1 VFTKKR
7 IEMNINYKLD
17 LENKKDEWDKF
28 EDQEFSLDFLNISNK
43 VAFFILVIL
52 LSIVFFVT
60 FTAKAD
66 PADDLPVV
74 VQKLLPP
81 PFVPI
86 HDQVADGEAKV
97 VKVTMIIEEKII
109 EIDDDGTQFR
119 VFAFNDSVPGP
130 LIVVHEGDYVEL
142 TLINPEKN
150 NFQHNIDFH
159 ASTGA
164 LGGGGLT
171 HVLPGE
177 EVILRWKAIKPG
189 VFVYHCAPGGEMVP
203 WHVVKGM
210 NGAVMVLPR
219 DGLKDRDG
227 NPIRYDKAYYIGEQD
242 FYIPRDEYGNYKIF
256 KEPGDGYSET
266 LEVMRTLT
274 PSHVVFNGAVDSL
287 TGENAMTAEVG
298 ETVLFI
304 HAQSNRDTRPHLIGG
319 HGDFVWPNG
328 SFNDPPRTNLETW
341 FVPGGAA
348 AAAIYTFH
356 QPGTYVYLNHNLI
369 EAFILGAKAEVQVD
383 GKWNDDL
390 MKQIKEPSDIDWNTY
405 EQHLLS
411 LANK

>member
-1 VFTKKR
+1 MCRRKGET
-7 IEMNINYKLD
+7 MDNIKLKTN
-17 LENKKDEWDKF
+17 LENYQDEWKNF
-28 EDQEFSLDFLNISNK
+28 EEKEFSLDFLNIGNK
-43 VAFFILVIL
+43 VAFFIIIFFFT
-52 LSIVFFVT
+52 IVMIAAFKIKAE
-60 FTAKAD
+60 TAE
-66 PADDLPVV
+66 DLPVV
-74 VQKLLPP
+74 IQELVPP
-81 PFVPI
+81 PFVPV
-86 HDQVADGEAKV
+86 HNQVADEKAKV
-97 VKVTMIIEEKII
+97 VKVTMIVEEKII
-109 EIDDDGTQFR
+109 EIDDEGTQFR

-130 LIVVHEGDYVEL
+130 LIVVHEGDYIEL

-150 NFQHNIDFH
+150 NFEHNIDFH

-177 EVILRWKAIKPG
+177 EVVLRWKAIKPG
-189 VFVYHCAPGGEMVP
+189 VFVYHCAPGGAMVP

-242 FYIPRDEYGNYKIF
+242 FYIPKDEYGNYKIF

-266 LEVMRTLT
+266 LEVMKTLT
-274 PSHVVFNGAVDSL
+274 PTHVVFNGAVDAL
-287 TGENAMTAEVG
+287 TGENALTAEVG

-304 HAQSNRDTRPHLIGG
+304 HAQANRDTRPHLIGG
-319 HGDFVWPNG
+319 HGDYVWPNG

-348 AAAIYTFH
+348 AAAIYTFR
-356 QPGTYVYLNHNLI
+356 QPGTYLYLNHNLI
-369 EAFILGAKAEVQVD
+369 EAFILGAKAEVQVS
-383 GKWNDDL
+383 GEWNDDL
-390 MKQIKEPSDIDWNTY
+390 MKQIKEPSDIDWDAYVEHNS
-405 EQHLLS
+405 QL
-411 LANK
+411 NN

>member
-1 VFTKKR
+1 
-7 IEMNINYKLD
+7 MNINYKLD

-43 VAFFILVIL
+43 VAFFIVVIF
-52 LSIVFFVT
+52 LSIIFFVT

-109 EIDDDGTQFR
+109 EIDDDGTLFR

-130 LIVVHEGDYVEL
+130 LIVVHEGDYIEL

-177 EVILRWKAIKPG
+177 EVILRWKAIKSG
-189 VFVYHCAPGGEMVP
+189 VFVYHCAPGGAMVP

-242 FYIPRDEYGNYKIF
+242 FYIPKDEYGNYKIF

-287 TGENAMTAEVG
+287 TGEKAMTAEVG

-369 EAFILGAKAEVQVD
+369 EAFILGAKAEVQVN

-390 MKQIKEPSDIDWNTY
+390 MKQIKEPSDIDWNAY

-411 LANK
+411 LVDK

>member
-1 VFTKKR
+1 
-7 IEMNINYKLD
+7 MNIDYKLD

-28 EDQEFSLDFLNISNK
+28 EEQEFSLDFLNISNK
-43 VAFFILVIL
+43 VAFFIIVIF

-109 EIDDDGTQFR
+109 EIDDDGTLFR

-130 LIVVHEGDYVEL
+130 LIVVHEGDYIEL

-177 EVILRWKAIKPG
+177 EVILRWKAIKSG
-189 VFVYHCAPGGEMVP
+189 VFVYHCAPGGAMVP

-242 FYIPRDEYGNYKIF
+242 FYIPKDEYGNYKIF

-369 EAFILGAKAEVQVD
+369 EAFILGAKAEVQVN

-411 LANK
+411 LVDK

>member
-1 VFTKKR
+1 
-7 IEMNINYKLD
+7 MNINYKLD

-97 VKVTMIIEEKII
+97 VKVTMIIEEKIII

>member
-1 VFTKKR
+1 
-7 IEMNINYKLD
+7 MNINYKLD

-28 EDQEFSLDFLNISNK
+28 EEQEFSLDFLNISNK
-43 VAFFILVIL
+43 VAFFIIVIF

-109 EIDDDGTQFR
+109 EIDDDGTLFR

-130 LIVVHEGDYVEL
+130 LIVVHEGDYIEL

-177 EVILRWKAIKPG
+177 EVILRWKAIKSG
-189 VFVYHCAPGGEMVP
+189 VFVYHCAPGGAMVP

-242 FYIPRDEYGNYKIF
+242 FYIPKDEYGNYKIF

-369 EAFILGAKAEVQVD
+369 EAFILGAKAEVQVN

-390 MKQIKEPSDIDWNTY
+390 MKQIKEPSDIDWNAY
-405 EQHLLS
+405 E
-411 LANK
+411 

>member
-1 VFTKKR
+1 MK
-7 IEMNINYKLD
+7 INYKLG

>member
-1 VFTKKR
+1 
-7 IEMNINYKLD
+7 MNINYKLD

-28 EDQEFSLDFLNISNK
+28 EEQEFSLDFLNISNK
-43 VAFFILVIL
+43 VAFFIVVIF

-109 EIDDDGTQFR
+109 EIDDDGTLFR

-130 LIVVHEGDYVEL
+130 LIVVHEGDYIEL

-177 EVILRWKAIKPG
+177 EVILRWKATKPG
-189 VFVYHCAPGGEMVP
+189 VFVYHCAPGGAMVP

-242 FYIPRDEYGNYKIF
+242 FYIPKDEYGNYKIF

-369 EAFILGAKAEVQVD
+369 EAFILGAKAEVQVN

-411 LANK
+411 LVDK

>member
-1 VFTKKR
+1 MSRRKGET
-7 IEMNINYKLD
+7 MNNIKLKTN
-17 LENKKDEWDKF
+17 LENYQDEWKNF
-28 EDQEFSLDFLNISNK
+28 EEKEFSLDFLNIGNK
-43 VAFFILVIL
+43 VALFIIIFFFT
-52 LSIVFFVT
+52 IVMIAAFKINAETV
-60 FTAKAD
+60 
-66 PADDLPVV
+66 DDLPVV
-74 VQKLLPP
+74 IQELVSP
-81 PFVPI
+81 PFVPV
-86 HDQVADGEAKV
+86 HNQVADEKAKV
-97 VKVTMIIEEKII
+97 IKVTMIVEEKII
-109 EIDDDGTQFR
+109 EIDDEGTQFR

-130 LIVVHEGDYVEL
+130 LIVVHEGDYIEL

-150 NFQHNIDFH
+150 NFEHNIDFH

-177 EVILRWKAIKPG
+177 EVVLRWKAIKPG
-189 VFVYHCAPGGEMVP
+189 VFVYHCAPGGAMVP

-242 FYIPRDEYGNYKIF
+242 FYIPKDEYGNYKIF

-266 LEVMRTLT
+266 LEVMKTLT
-274 PSHVVFNGAVDSL
+274 PTHVVFNGAVDAL
-287 TGENAMTAEVG
+287 TGENALTAEVG

-304 HAQSNRDTRPHLIGG
+304 HAQANRDTRPHLIGG
-319 HGDFVWPNG
+319 HGDYVWPNG

-348 AAAIYTFH
+348 AAAIYTFR
-356 QPGTYVYLNHNLI
+356 QPGTYLYLNHNLI
-369 EAFILGAKAEVQVD
+369 ESFILGAKAEVQVS
-383 GKWNDDL
+383 GEWNDDL
-390 MKQIKEPSDIDWNTY
+390 MKQIKEPSDIDWDAYVEHNS
-405 EQHLLS
+405 QL
-411 LANK
+411 NN